1 MATKYPLHREYV
13 EKMLRDQI
21 DQGITKNEQGD
32 WLSLIDELVDDGYLA
47 NQVGMDLQAYVT
59 EKTIG

>member
-1 MATKYPLHREYV
+1 MKYPLHQEYV

-32 WLSLIDELVDDGYLA
+32 WLTLIDELVDDGYLRR
-47 NQVGMDLQAYVT
+47 QVGMDLQAYVT